1 MRQGAGLC
9 GGRRAG
15 LFTVVLLTVLPAV
28 FAGPA
33 AAASSTRSAD
43 HLTLVRQS
51 PWVGPNAPNQDLTMG
66 LQIRSSAARQ
76 DLTLQFTVY
85 KPLTSRSEFV
95 ETLSGRGLGT
105 VAAQSPPVPVS
116 GLTTDGQGVTHV
128 TIPVDGDTTP
138 PGPGDWTA
146 DLRCAL
152 GSCAN
157 VYPVKVTLT
166 DSSAPSGAGS
176 GPRGPQLVT
185 YLVYNDPSPTS
196 EPLRFAL
203 VMPLGL
209 APPAAGSDGRV
220 PALSPSSVAT
230 LEGLLG
236 ALEGSPSVPVTLL
249 PDPATLGRLAAGGRA
264 HVVAEVATL
273 SSSATRQTSS
283 GPFVPVDAGALVNA
297 GLSGELST
305 QVRRGEQVL
314 ASPDVD
320 LHTTDGTWV
329 ATAPLGQ
336 SGVDQLAPQYPH
348 VVLPQSAVS
357 GPVGLRTLSQPFA
370 LSSGSSASAGSS
382 GSTGRTTAPTAVVS
396 DAGLG
401 AHLVA
406 GKGANA
412 ALAAEQLVADLS
424 FIYYEAPNLLSR
436 GGTPAVRGV
445 VAVAP
450 PAWAPSAAFLST
462 VLTDLEGNPVVRP
475 VTVDQLFAQVPVGA
489 DSQQA
494 VTRRPE
500 ASTSSPA
507 IAARTVR
514 DARTRLTEF
523 QSSVAGSALG
533 SAAAEQLGDLLL
545 ASESATLPAHRQQ
558 AALTGFE
565 AALGQQLHGLSVR
578 SDTIRLTAGTASVPI
593 TVLRNT
599 PYPVTV
605 VVRLTSDKLRFPAA
619 GTQVPGALCRS
630 PQVQSSADRSSFSAL
645 CTLNHSTNAVYVN
658 MQSRASGDFRIDVT
672 LTSPQ
677 GGLVLAGGQLTV
689 RSLSTSAVAI
699 ALSVGAGIVLLG
711 WWGRTLWRGKG
722 SRRGAHTVTRA
733 GRAAT

>member
-1 MRQGAGLC
+1 
-9 GGRRAG
+9 
-15 LFTVVLLTVLPAV
+15 
-28 FAGPA
+28 
-33 AAASSTRSAD
+33 
-43 HLTLVRQS
+43 
-51 PWVGPNAPNQDLTMG
+51 
-66 LQIRSSAARQ
+66 
-76 DLTLQFTVY
+76 
-85 KPLTSRSEFV
+85 
-95 ETLSGRGLGT
+95 
-105 VAAQSPPVPVS
+105 
-116 GLTTDGQGVTHV
+116 
-128 TIPVDGDTTP
+128 
-138 PGPGDWTA
+138 
-146 DLRCAL
+146 
-152 GSCAN
+152 
-157 VYPVKVTLT
+157 
-166 DSSAPSGAGS
+166 
-176 GPRGPQLVT
+176 
-185 YLVYNDPSPTS
+185 
-196 EPLRFAL
+196 
-203 VMPLGL
+203 
-209 APPAAGSDGRV
+209 
-220 PALSPSSVAT
+220 
-230 LEGLLG
+230 
-236 ALEGSPSVPVTLL
+236 
-249 PDPATLGRLAAGGRA
+249 
-264 HVVAEVATL
+264 
-273 SSSATRQTSS
+273 
-283 GPFVPVDAGALVNA
+283 
-297 GLSGELST
+297 
-305 QVRRGEQVL
+305 
-314 ASPDVD
+314 
-320 LHTTDGTWV
+320 
-329 ATAPLGQ
+329 
-336 SGVDQLAPQYPH
+336 
-348 VVLPQSAVS
+348 
-357 GPVGLRTLSQPFA
+357 
-370 LSSGSSASAGSS
+370 
-382 GSTGRTTAPTAVVS
+382 VVS

-462 VLTDLEGNPVVRP
+462 VLTDVEGNPVVRP